1 MDYKS
6 NGNEKTGSSK
16 YRIVK
21 GHEKLSSLEQYK
33 PDSGGQK
40 VKVELGDLKL
50 AVRYKDGDKVTTDVS
65 CDSKWMLETMGEVA
79 EAIRAAYHWI
89 PSEQV
94 IYLVMDNAGGH
105 GTDQAVQQYT
115 KQLLDEHGIEIIQQV
130 PRSPETNVLDLGI
143 WMSLQAAVER
153 EHRNRRQDPNTL
165 HETVMKV
172 WDAVASEEAFQN
184 VFKKLPII
192 YANIKN
198 NLGGNDT
205 VESNRGKAGAA
216 RIAAQ
221 EANINGEGDQGGP
234 LLVVDVFED
243 DDMEGE
249 DADGVED
256 DEGVINLL

>member
-1 MDYKS
+1 M
-6 NGNEKTGSSK
+6 
-16 YRIVK
+16 
-21 GHEKLSSLEQYK
+21 
-33 PDSGGQK
+33 
-40 VKVELGDLKL
+40 
-50 AVRYKDGDKVTTDVS
+50 GDKVTTDVS

-79 EAIRAAYHWI
+79 EAIRAAHHWI

-115 KQLLDEHGIEIIQQV
+115 KQLLDEHNIEIIQQV

-153 EHRNRRQDPNTL
+153 EHRNQRQDPNTL

-221 EANINGEGDQGGP
+221 EANRNGRTP
-234 LLVVDVFED
+234 LLPVTESQWVVYRQRKGSALSLSEKF
-243 DDMEGE
+243 
-249 DADGVED
+249 AS
-256 DEGVINLL
+256 IHIIIALSLRR

>member
-1 MDYKS
+1 MRTLLD
-6 NGNEKTGSSK
+6 
-16 YRIVK
+16 R
-21 GHEKLSSLEQYK
+21 K
-33 PDSGGQK
+33 P
-40 VKVELGDLKL
+40 
-50 AVRYKDGDKVTTDVS
+50 
-65 CDSKWMLETMGEVA
+65 
-79 EAIRAAYHWI
+79 RAAA
-89 PSEQV
+89 SN
-94 IYLVMDNAGGH
+94 L
-105 GTDQAVQQYT
+105 
-115 KQLLDEHGIEIIQQV
+115 
-130 PRSPETNVLDLGI
+130 
-143 WMSLQAAVER
+143 LQAAVER

-192 YANIKN
+192 YSNIKN

-221 EANINGEGDQGGP
+221 EAANINGEGDQGGP